1 PPPPPP
7 RARCAACPPRTP
19 CGPGRPHRHAKASSQ
34 LRQLIRQY
42 GRNEL
47 RVHVPLGQ
55 FARGERTGNRLHHP
69 GGFAAGPRLAPQLL
83 EQSVQHRREPTARL
97 EWRLTQCE
105 PIPLDGTVSYCC
117 LERLGGAPR
126 SAGGLLSC
134 KELAYASVRRR
145 NSFCNIALRL

>member
-1 PPPPPP
+1 MSSAAPSIPRQSPAARRQSPCVPPVFSSS
-7 RARCAACPPRTP
+7 RTP
-19 CGPGRPHRHAKASSQ
+19 SSSIPRSIALTMSYTVKSATETAVRASISTPVRPGPPHRHAKASSQ

-97 EWRLTQCE
+97 EWRL
-105 PIPLDGTVSYCC
+105 
-117 LERLGGAPR
+117 
-126 SAGGLLSC
+126 
-134 KELAYASVRRR
+134 
-145 NSFCNIALRL
+145 